1 MLKNQQVWVYA
12 CCYVIQYGA
21 GPGLQDAALQG
32 WAVNMKAVDI
42 VVDGIVE
49 EDSHITGNI
58 LPEAAAAAALLPG
71 VLRVVLE
78 ELGAQPLRLLQVQE
92 HPREAAD
99 PAISVEHS
107 G

>member
-1 MLKNQQVWVYA
+1 MLENQQVWVYA
-12 CCYVIQYGA
+12 CCYVVQYGT

-32 WAVNMKAVDI
+32 RAVHMEAVDI

-58 LPEAAAAAALLPG
+58 LPEAAAPSALLPG

-78 ELGAQPLRLLQVQE
+78 ELGPQPLRLLQVQE
-92 HPREAAD
+92 QPREAAD
-99 PAISVEHS
+99 PAISVEH
-107 G
+107 GR

>member
-49 EDSHITGNI
+49 EDSHITGN
-58 LPEAAAAAALLPG
+58 
-71 VLRVVLE
+71 
-78 ELGAQPLRLLQVQE
+78 
-92 HPREAAD
+92 
-99 PAISVEHS
+99 
-107 G
+107 